1 MSNIIYCPPFFAVL
15 AVVVSSASC
24 LTAQETDKD
33 KSAAF
38 TSAQIE
44 FFENK
49 VRPLLID
56 KCFSCHGPESKPL
69 EGGLNLSSRKGVL
82 FGGDSGPALVAGA
95 PEESLLI
102 DVINYGDVYEMPPDT
117 KMSAEEIGV
126 LTKWVKDGAAW
137 PETGEAQELQRESF
151 DLEARK
157 ASHWVWKPIKKP
169 RVPAV
174 ENAEW
179 PAGPVDNFVLKKL
192 ELAGLT
198 PAVDA
203 ERRALIRRVY
213 FDLIGL
219 PPTPEKVESF
229 VSDETP
235 DAFEK
240 VVDELLESDRFGE
253 RWARHWMD
261 LTRYAESGG
270 HEFDYEIRNAFRY
283 RDYLI
288 RAFNEDVSYK
298 QLLQEHIA
306 GDLLAR
312 PRRHATE
319 DYNESILGTGFW
331 FLGEAKHS
339 PVDAKAEEARTID
352 NQIDVMSKTFLGM
365 TVACARCHDHKFD
378 AISTEDYYALSGFLQ
393 SSRRQSA
400 MLDPGRK
407 IESRFKD
414 ASNLVDQ
421 GNALSLQILDGFLN
435 SDSATIKK
443 YLVASLEILRSDP
456 EWNQPAP
463 QIIEGE
469 SLKQISVAAGEVSHQ
484 AIAKQKDL
492 TWSGNKH
499 LFWKGGE
506 VGSELVLEFS
516 HDGPAANVLLSG
528 DFTQAI
534 DYGIAKVVLNGSVV
548 LERLDLF
555 ASKLGKKRVSF
566 GKVPLLAGANR
577 LAFVLLDSNPAAK
590 PGQMIGLDFIELQ
603 GAPEVEANSLLTV
616 TETAKQAQ
624 LDSELLQRLV
634 DAIKDPS
641 AASNSNPFNL
651 LQLVSKKNVQVNEG
665 FSGELNR
672 QAEARLGGIK
682 KWDDDTTVFAD
693 FSKGL
698 PEDWYRTG
706 FAFDVVGQAPV
717 FSAVGSLLDGRT
729 SVNSG
734 RYGAKFCGVIRSPTF
749 ELKQS
754 HIHYLCRGRNAT
766 IRLVIDGYT
775 MDEFNALLFQG
786 CKFNI
791 RDSAEFH
798 WETQSGDIR
807 NQLGRRAHI
816 EIIDHG
822 HGFVELEQIRFSNG
836 ARPVDPVSEVFADQT
851 FDSLAGFVE
860 GWVNGVVAK
869 GVDSSV
875 TNTSTL
881 IDYLIERDLV
891 GLFLPSSK
899 SSSVHRAGKYDNYVS
914 VESPIRKSS
923 EHVLVDQVSQLKA
936 IRERLKEIDRDV
948 PEPVFAMALTDG
960 TGEDEKVFIRGNH
973 KNLGAVAPRHFLSAI
988 SDRALNPQDGS
999 GRLQLAQKMTAPNN
1013 PLTTRVA
1020 VNRIWHHLF
1029 GRGIVGSVDN
1039 FGVLGELPTHPEL
1052 LDYLAKEFASDGQSI
1067 KRLIKRLVLTRT
1079 YRMASKSSSEG
1090 ESADPGNLLLHHAR
1104 IRRLQGE
1111 AIRDSML
1118 SVAGNL
1124 DLKMYGPP
1132 VPVHLTSFM
1141 SGRGRPRASGPVD
1154 GAGRRSV
1161 YISVRRNFLSPMML
1175 AFDTPIPFNAI
1186 GARNKS
1192 NVPAQALIL
1201 LNDPFVIGQAKIWAG
1216 RLIKQGKSRQ
1226 QRINDVYLTAI
1237 GRPPTTIE
1245 SQNASDFID
1254 LQAKSLGVAADG
1266 IDNNLEVWRDFCH
1279 VVINLKE
1286 FIYIR

>member
-1 MSNIIYCPPFFAVL
+1 MTKIIIFPLTVAVL
-15 AVVVSSASC
+15 GLMFSPTQFLSAQDS
-24 LTAQETDKD
+24 AEDKP
-33 KSAAF
+33 AAF
-38 TSAQIE
+38 TSEQIE

-49 VRPLLID
+49 VRPLLVE

-69 EGGLNLSSRKGVL
+69 EGGLNLSSRKGLL
-82 FGGDSGPALVAGA
+82 FGGDTGSALVVGA

-137 PETGEAQELQRESF
+137 PTTGEVEAVGREAF
-151 DLEARK
+151 DLQARK
-157 ASHWVWKPIKKP
+157 DSHWAWKPIQK
-169 RVPAV
+169 RQVPSV
-174 ENAEW
+174 KNADW
-179 PAGPVDNFVLKKL
+179 PKDPVDNFVLEKL
-192 ELAGLT
+192 ESAGLT
-198 PAVDA
+198 PAADA
-203 ERRALIRRVY
+203 ERRVLIRRAY
-213 FDLIGL
+213 FDLTGL
-219 PPTPEKVESF
+219 PPSPEKVEDF
-229 VSDETP
+229 VSDTAP

-240 VVDELLESDRFGE
+240 VIDELLGSDRFGE

-261 LTRYAESGG
+261 LTRYAESAG

-288 RAFNEDVSYK
+288 RAFNNDVSYK
-298 QLLQEHIA
+298 QLLHEHIA
-306 GDLLAR
+306 GDLLPR
-312 PRRHATE
+312 PRRHSTE
-319 DYNESILGTGFW
+319 DYNESVLGTGFW
-331 FLGEAKHS
+331 FLGEAKHA

-393 SSRRQSA
+393 SSRRQLA

-414 ASNLVDQ
+414 ASKLVEQ
-421 GNALSLQILDGFLN
+421 GNALALQLLDRFSK
-435 SDSATIKK
+435 SDKVNFNK

-456 EWNQPAP
+456 QWNQAAP
-463 QIIEGE
+463 KIIEGE
-469 SLKQISVAAGEVSHQ
+469 NLKQISVSTGEVKHQ
-484 AIAKQKDL
+484 AIAKQGGHV
-492 TWSGNKH
+492 WGGNKQA
-499 LFWKGGE
+499 WWRGGE
-506 VGSELVLEFS
+506 VGSQWVLEFS
-516 HDGPAANVLLSG
+516 HDGPASTVLLSG
-528 DFTQAI
+528 EFTQAI
-534 DYGIAKVVLNGSVV
+534 DYGVARVMLNGAVIS
-548 LERLDLF
+548 ESLDLF
-555 ASKLGKKRVSF
+555 APKIGKKRVDF
-566 GKVPLLAGANR
+566 GKVALLAGPNQI
-577 LAFVLLDSNPAAK
+577 AFVLAESNAAAK
-590 PGQMIGLDFIELQ
+590 PERMVGIDFLELQ
-603 GAPEVEANSLLTV
+603 SIPEGENETSITVAGA
-616 TETAKQAQ
+616 AKRDQ

-634 DAIKDPS
+634 DAIKEP
-641 AASNSNPFNL
+641 AAAANSNPFNL
-651 LQLVSKKNVQVNEG
+651 LQRVSKKQVQVNGAYSEK
-665 FSGELNR
+665 LNR
-672 QAEARLGGIK
+672 QSAARLAKIE
-682 KWDDDTTVFAD
+682 KWNEDTTLFAD

-698 PEDWYRTG
+698 PEGWYRTG
-706 FAFDVVGQAPV
+706 FAFEKAGQPPV
-717 FSAVGSLLDGRT
+717 FSAVGSLLDVNA

-734 RYGAKFCGVIRSPTF
+734 RYGAQFCGVIRSPTF
-749 ELKQS
+749 ELNQT

-766 IRLVIDGYT
+766 VRLVIDGFT
-775 MDEFNALLFQG
+775 MDEFNALLFRG

-798 WETQSGDIR
+798 WETQSGDLR

-836 ARPVDPVSEVFADQT
+836 AGPVDPISELFSNRS
-851 FDSLAGFVE
+851 FDSLSGFVE
-860 GWVNGVVAK
+860 GWVDGVVARI
-869 GVDSSV
+869 GESPV

-881 IDYLIERDLV
+881 IDFLIERDLV
-891 GLFLPSSK
+891 ELFLPSTK
-899 SSSVHRAGKYDNYVS
+899 SVSGVPNGSSENYVS
-914 VESPIRKSS
+914 LDSPTYRTSS
-923 EHVLVDQVSQLKA
+923 NLWGEQVTQLKA
-936 IRERLKEIDRDV
+936 IRKKLMEIDVTV
-948 PEPVFAMALTDG
+948 PEPVFAIALTDG
-960 TGEDEKVFIRGNH
+960 TGEDEKIFIRGNH
-973 KNLGAVAPRHFLSAI
+973 KTLGAVAPRHFLSAI
-988 SDRALNPQDGS
+988 SSRALNPKEGS

-1052 LDYLAKEFASDGQSI
+1052 LDYLAREFASDGQSI

-1079 YRMASKSSSEG
+1079 YQMASKSSVEG
-1090 ESADPGNLLLHHAR
+1090 DAVDPGNLLLHRAK

-1111 AIRDSML
+1111 AIRDSLL

-1132 VPVHLTSFM
+1132 IPVHLTSFM
-1141 SGRGRPRASGPVD
+1141 SGRGRPRTSGPVD

-1201 LNDPFVIGQAKIWAG
+1201 LNDPFVIGQAKIWAEK
-1216 RLIKQGKSRQ
+1216 LIKQNKNEQS
-1226 QRINDVYLTAI
+1226 RINDVYLTAV
-1237 GRPPTTIE
+1237 GRLPTETE
-1245 SQNASDFID
+1245 MQNAIDFMR
-1254 LQAKSLGVAADG
+1254 LQAESLGVAAD
-1266 IDNNLEVWRDFCH
+1266 DAANNLEVWQDFCH
-1279 VVINLKE
+1279 VVVNLKE

>member
-1 MSNIIYCPPFFAVL
+1 
-15 AVVVSSASC
+15 
-24 LTAQETDKD
+24 
-33 KSAAF
+33 
-38 TSAQIE
+38 
-44 FFENK
+44 
-49 VRPLLID
+49 
-56 KCFSCHGPESKPL
+56 
-69 EGGLNLSSRKGVL
+69 
-82 FGGDSGPALVAGA
+82 
-95 PEESLLI
+95 
-102 DVINYGDVYEMPPDT
+102 
-117 KMSAEEIGV
+117 
-126 LTKWVKDGAAW
+126 
-137 PETGEAQELQRESF
+137 
-151 DLEARK
+151 
-157 ASHWVWKPIKKP
+157 
-169 RVPAV
+169 
-174 ENAEW
+174 
-179 PAGPVDNFVLKKL
+179 
-192 ELAGLT
+192 
-198 PAVDA
+198 
-203 ERRALIRRVY
+203 
-213 FDLIGL
+213 
-219 PPTPEKVESF
+219 
-229 VSDETP
+229 
-235 DAFEK
+235 
-240 VVDELLESDRFGE
+240 
-253 RWARHWMD
+253 
-261 LTRYAESGG
+261 
-270 HEFDYEIRNAFRY
+270 
-283 RDYLI
+283 
-288 RAFNEDVSYK
+288 
-298 QLLQEHIA
+298 
-306 GDLLAR
+306 
-312 PRRHATE
+312 
-319 DYNESILGTGFW
+319 
-331 FLGEAKHS
+331 
-339 PVDAKAEEARTID
+339 
-352 NQIDVMSKTFLGM
+352 
-365 TVACARCHDHKFD
+365 
-378 AISTEDYYALSGFLQ
+378 
-393 SSRRQSA
+393 
-400 MLDPGRK
+400 
-407 IESRFKD
+407 
-414 ASNLVDQ
+414 
-421 GNALSLQILDGFLN
+421 
-435 SDSATIKK
+435 
-443 YLVASLEILRSDP
+443 
-456 EWNQPAP
+456 
-463 QIIEGE
+463 
-469 SLKQISVAAGEVSHQ
+469 
-484 AIAKQKDL
+484 
-492 TWSGNKH
+492 
-499 LFWKGGE
+499 
-506 VGSELVLEFS
+506 
-516 HDGPAANVLLSG
+516 
-528 DFTQAI
+528 
-534 DYGIAKVVLNGSVV
+534 
-548 LERLDLF
+548 
-555 ASKLGKKRVSF
+555 
-566 GKVPLLAGANR
+566 
-577 LAFVLLDSNPAAK
+577 
-590 PGQMIGLDFIELQ
+590 
-603 GAPEVEANSLLTV
+603 
-616 TETAKQAQ
+616 
-624 LDSELLQRLV
+624 LV

-641 AASNSNPFNL
+641 AASKANPFNL

-672 QAEARLGGIK
+672 QAEARLGQIE
-682 KWDDDTTVFAD
+682 KWDEDTTVFAD

-698 PEDWYRTG
+698 PEGWYRTG
-706 FAFDVVGQAPV
+706 FAFDVAGQAPV
-717 FSAVGSLLDGRT
+717 FSAVGALLDGRT

-749 ELKQS
+749 EVKQS

-775 MDEFNALLFQG
+775 MDEFNALLFRG

-914 VESPIRKSS
+914 VGPPIRKSS

-1090 ESADPGNLLLHHAR
+1090 EAADPGNLLLHHAR

-1201 LNDPFVIGQAKIWAG
+1201 LNDPFVIGQAKIWAE

>member
-1 MSNIIYCPPFFAVL
+1 MTKIIFFPPIFLVFAFLVCHTTCL
-15 AVVVSSASC
+15 KAQESKQVVSA
-24 LTAQETDKD
+24 E
-33 KSAAF
+33 F
-38 TSAQIE
+38 TSEQIE

-56 KCFSCHGPESKPL
+56 KCYGCHGPESKPL
-69 EGGLNLSSRKGVL
+69 EGGLNLSSRKGL
-82 FGGDSGPALVAGA
+82 LSGGDTGPAIVAGA
-95 PEESLLI
+95 PDESLLI
-102 DVINYGDVYEMPPDT
+102 DVVNYGDVYEMPPDT
-117 KMSAEEIGV
+117 KMSAEEIGI

-137 PETGEAQELQRESF
+137 PETGEFEEVVRESF
-151 DLEARK
+151 DLQSRK
-157 ASHWVWKPIKKP
+157 DSHWVWKPIQKRK
-169 RVPAV
+169 VPTV
-174 ENAEW
+174 ENVDW
-179 PAGPVDNFVLKKL
+179 PADPVDNFILEKL
-192 ELAGLT
+192 ESAGLP
-198 PAVDA
+198 PAGDA
-203 ERRALIRRVY
+203 ERRILIRRAY

-219 PPTPEKVESF
+219 PPSAEKVESF
-229 VSDETP
+229 VGDETSN
-235 DAFEK
+235 AFEK

-306 GDLLAR
+306 GDLLTR
-312 PRRHATE
+312 PRRHTTE

-352 NQIDVMSKTFLGM
+352 NQIDVMTKTFLGM

-378 AISTEDYYALSGFLQ
+378 AITTEDYYALSGFLQ

-407 IESRFKD
+407 IEAKFTD
-414 ASNLVDQ
+414 ASKLVVQ
-421 GNALSLQILDGFLN
+421 GDALSLEILEAISKTNRANFN
-435 SDSATIKK
+435 K
-443 YLVASLEILRSDP
+443 YVVAALETLRSDP

-463 QIIEGE
+463 TRIEGE
-469 SLKQISVAAGEVSHQ
+469 SLNQISVSAGKVEQ
-484 AIAKQKDL
+484 QTIAKKNNL
-492 TWSGNKH
+492 VWSGNKQ
-499 LFWKGGE
+499 LWWRGGQ
-506 VGSELVLEFS
+506 VGSQWLLEFS
-516 HDGPAANVLLSG
+516 HEGPEAAVLLSG
-528 DFTQAI
+528 DFTQAN
-534 DYGIAKVVLNGSVV
+534 DYGIAKVMLNGTVV
-548 LERLDLF
+548 SDRLDLF
-555 ASKLGKKRVSF
+555 ASEIGKVRVDF
-566 GKVPLLAGANR
+566 GKVPILSGANR
-577 LAFVLLDSNPAAK
+577 LSFVLSDSNKAAK
-590 PGQMIGLDFIELQ
+590 PERMIGIDFLELR
-603 GAPEVEANSLLTV
+603 AIPEVESGSSLTV
-616 TETAKQAQ
+616 ADAAKQAQ
-624 LDSELLQRLV
+624 LDPGLLQRLV
-634 DAIKDPS
+634 DAIKEPASS
-641 AASNSNPFNL
+641 AKSNPFNL
-651 LQLVSKKNVQVNEG
+651 LQLVSKKNVQINDG
-665 FSGELNR
+665 FSGKLKGQVES
-672 QAEARLGGIK
+672 RLESIE
-682 KWDDDTTVFAD
+682 KWDEDTTVFAD
-693 FSKGL
+693 FSNGL
-698 PEDWYRTG
+698 PEGWYRTG
-706 FAFDVVGQAPV
+706 FAFDVAGQVPV
-717 FSAVGSLLDGRT
+717 FSAVGALLDGNT

-749 ELKQS
+749 ELNQS

-766 IRLVIDGYT
+766 VRLVIDGYT
-775 MDEFNALLFQG
+775 MDEFNALLFRG

-836 ARPVDPVSEVFADQT
+836 ANPVDPVSEVFSGES
-851 FDSLAGFVE
+851 FDSLTGFVD
-860 GWVNGVVAK
+860 GWVDGVVAK
-869 GVDSSV
+869 SMDSSV

-881 IDYLIERDLV
+881 IDYIIERNLV

-899 SSSVHRAGKYDNYVS
+899 SSSIDSGGKFENYVS
-914 VESPIRKSS
+914 VASPISKSS
-923 EHVLVDQVSQLKA
+923 QHILVDKVDQLKT
-936 IRERLKEIDRDV
+936 IRKKLEEIDRDV
-948 PEPVFAMALTDG
+948 PAPVFAMALTDG
-960 TGEDEKVFIRGNH
+960 TGEDEKIFIRGNH
-973 KNLGAVAPRHFLSAI
+973 KTLGAVAPRHFLSAI
-988 SDRALNPQDGS
+988 SDRALNPEEGS

-1052 LDYLAKEFASDGQSI
+1052 LDYLAKEFAADGQSM
-1067 KRLIKRLVLTRT
+1067 KRMIRRLVLTRT
-1079 YRMASKSSSEG
+1079 YRMSSKPSIDG
-1090 ESADPGNLLLHHAR
+1090 DAVDPENLLLYHAR

-1111 AIRDSML
+1111 AIRDSLL

-1124 DLKMYGPP
+1124 DLKMYGPS

-1141 SGRGRPRASGPVD
+1141 SGRGRPRSGPVD

-1201 LNDPFVIGQAKIWAG
+1201 LNDPFVIGQAKIWAEK
-1216 RLIKQGKSRQ
+1216 LIQQGKDRKT
-1226 QRINDVYLTAI
+1226 RINDMYLTAV
-1237 GRPPTTIE
+1237 GRRPTVTE
-1245 SQNASDFID
+1245 SQNALEFID
-1254 LQAKSLGVAADG
+1254 LQAKSLGVGVGDV
-1266 IDNNLEVWRDFCH
+1266 DNNLEVWRDLCH

>member
-1 MSNIIYCPPFFAVL
+1 MIKLFFPPVVL
-15 AVVVSSASC
+15 VLVGLLAASSC
-24 LTAQETDKD
+24 LKAQELEAD
-33 KSAAF
+33 KSATF

-44 FFENK
+44 FFEKK
-49 VRPLLID
+49 VRPLLVD

-69 EGGLNLSSRKGVL
+69 EGGLNLSSRKGML
-82 FGGDSGPALVAGA
+82 FGGDTGPAVVAGA

-102 DVINYGDVYEMPPDT
+102 DAINYGDVYEMPPDT
-117 KMSAEEIGV
+117 KMSAEEIEI

-137 PETGEAQELQRESF
+137 PETGETEEVQREAF

-157 ASHWVWKPIKKP
+157 ASHWVWKPIKQP
-169 RVPAV
+169 RVPSV
-174 ENAEW
+174 EDADW
-179 PAGPVDNFVLKKL
+179 PADPVDNFILKKL
-192 ELAGLT
+192 ELAGLS
-198 PAVDA
+198 PAVEA
-203 ERRALIRRVY
+203 ERRVLIRRAY

-219 PPTPEKVESF
+219 PPSPEMVESF
-229 VSDETP
+229 VSDENP
-235 DAFEK
+235 RAFEK
-240 VVDELLESDRFGE
+240 VVDGLLESDRFGE

-261 LTRYAESGG
+261 LIRYAESGG

-312 PRRHATE
+312 PRRHTTE

-352 NQIDVMSKTFLGM
+352 NQIDVMTKTFLGM

-378 AISTEDYYALSGFLQ
+378 AITTEDYYALSGFLQ

-407 IESRFKD
+407 IEARFKD
-414 ASNLVDQ
+414 ASKLVAQ
-421 GNALSLQILDGFLN
+421 GNALSLEILDSISNTNGAEF
-435 SDSATIKK
+435 KK
-443 YLVASLEILRSDP
+443 YVVASLEILRSDP

-463 QIIEGE
+463 TRIEGE
-469 SLKQISVAAGEVSHQ
+469 GLNQVSVSAGTVVQ
-484 AIAKQKDL
+484 QTIAKQNNL
-492 TWSGNKH
+492 AWSGDKQ
-499 LFWKGGE
+499 LWWRGGQ
-506 VGSELVLEFS
+506 VGSQWVVEFS
-516 HDGPAANVLLSG
+516 HEGPEATVLLSG
-528 DFTQAI
+528 DFTQAV
-534 DYGIAKVVLNGSVV
+534 DYGIAKVMLNGEVV
-548 LERLDLF
+548 SERLDFF
-555 ASKLGKKRVSF
+555 APKIGKVSVDF
-566 GKVPLLAGANR
+566 GKVSLLSGSNR
-577 LAFVLLDSNPAAK
+577 LSFVLSESNKAAK
-590 PGQMIGLDFIELQ
+590 PERMIGIDFLELRSI
-603 GAPEVEANSLLTV
+603 PETGSGSALTV
-616 TETAKQAQ
+616 AEAAKQAQ
-624 LDSELLQRLV
+624 LDPELLQRLV
-634 DAIKDPS
+634 DAIKDPTS
-641 AASNSNPFNL
+641 SSKSNPFNL
-651 LQLVSKKNVQVNEG
+651 LQLVSKKNVQIDDG
-665 FSGELNR
+665 FSGKLKGQVES
-672 QAEARLGGIK
+672 RLERIK
-682 KWDDDTTVFAD
+682 KWDEDTTVFAD

-698 PEDWYRTG
+698 PEGWYRTG
-706 FAFDVVGQAPV
+706 FAFDVAGQAPV
-717 FSAVGSLLDGRT
+717 FSAVGSLLDGNV
-729 SVNSG
+729 SINSG

-749 ELKQS
+749 ELNQS

-766 IRLVIDGYT
+766 VRLVIDGYT

-836 ARPVDPVSEVFADQT
+836 ASPVDPESEVFSGEK
-851 FDSLAGFVE
+851 FDSLAGFVDR
-860 GWVNGVVAK
+860 WVDGVVAK
-869 GVDSSV
+869 SLDLSV

-881 IDYLIERDLV
+881 IDYMIERDLV
-891 GLFLPSSK
+891 GLFLPSLK
-899 SSSVHRAGKYDNYVS
+899 SSSIDAGGKFDNYVS
-914 VESPIRKSS
+914 VASPIRESS
-923 EHVLVDQVSQLKA
+923 RNVLVDKVGQLKA
-936 IRERLKEIDRDV
+936 IREKLEEIDRDI
-948 PEPVFAMALTDG
+948 PAPVFAMALTDG
-960 TGEDEKVFIRGNH
+960 TGEDEKIFIRGNH
-973 KNLGAVAPRHFLSAI
+973 KTLGAVAPRHFLSAI
-988 SDRALNPQDGS
+988 SDRALNPKNGS

-1020 VNRIWHHLF
+1020 VNRVWHHLF
-1029 GRGIVGSVDN
+1029 GRGIVSSVDN
-1039 FGVLGELPTHPEL
+1039 FGVLGEKPTHPEL

-1067 KRLIKRLVLTRT
+1067 KRLIKRLVLTKT
-1079 YRMASKSSSEG
+1079 YRMSSNSSVDG
-1090 ESADPGNLLLHHAR
+1090 DKVDPANLLLHHAR

-1111 AIRDSML
+1111 AIRDSL
-1118 SVAGNL
+1118 LAVAGNL
-1124 DLKMYGPP
+1124 DLKMYGPS
-1132 VPVHLTSFM
+1132 VPVHLTPFM
-1141 SGRGRPRASGPVD
+1141 SGRGRPRTSGPID

-1201 LNDPFVIGQAKIWAG
+1201 LNDPFVIGQAKIWAE
-1216 RLIKQGKSRQ
+1216 RLIKEGKDEQ
-1226 QRINDVYLTAI
+1226 TRINDVYLTAV
-1237 GRPPTTIE
+1237 GRLPSATE
-1245 SQNASDFID
+1245 SQNAVEFID
-1254 LQAKSLGVAADG
+1254 LQAKALGVSEDSL
-1266 IDNNLEVWRDFCH
+1266 DNSLEVWQDFCH

>member
-1 MSNIIYCPPFFAVL
+1 MTKIIIFPLTVLVLGLVTGYPP
-15 AVVVSSASC
+15 C
-24 LTAQETDKD
+24 LTAQTVEDDNAT
-33 KSAAF
+33 AF
-38 TSAQIE
+38 TSQQIE

-56 KCFSCHGPESKPL
+56 KCFDCHGPEAKPL

-82 FGGDSGPALVAGA
+82 FGGDTGPAVVAGA
-95 PEESLLI
+95 PGESLLI

-117 KMSAEEIGV
+117 KMTAEEIGI

-137 PETGEAQELQRESF
+137 PETGEAEEVGREAF
-151 DLEARK
+151 DLQSRK
-157 ASHWVWKPIKKP
+157 ASHWVWKPIQKRP
-169 RVPAV
+169 VPKV

-179 PAGPVDNFVLKKL
+179 PSDPVDNFVLEKL
-192 ELAGLT
+192 EFAGLQ

-203 ERRALIRRVY
+203 ERRALIRRAY

-219 PPTPEKVESF
+219 PPAPEKVESF
-229 VSDETP
+229 VGDVSPGAYER
-235 DAFEK
+235 
-240 VVDELLESDRFGE
+240 VIDELLASPRFGE

-261 LTRYAESGG
+261 LTRYAESAG
-270 HEFDYEIRNAFRY
+270 HEFDYEIHHAFRY

-298 QLLQEHIA
+298 QLLHEHIA
-306 GDLLAR
+306 GDLLPQ

-393 SSRRQSA
+393 SSRRQAA

-414 ASNLVDQ
+414 ASKLVEQ
-421 GNALSLQILDGFLN
+421 GNSIALQLAGRLAKSNKVDFN
-435 SDSATIKK
+435 K
-443 YLVASLEILRSDP
+443 YLVASLEILRADP
-456 EWNQPAP
+456 LWNRVAP
-463 QIIEGE
+463 KIIEGE
-469 SLKQISVAAGEVSHQ
+469 SLKQVSVSAGEAKHQKVS
-484 AIAKQKDL
+484 KQGEYVWGGDKQL
-492 TWSGNKH
+492 W
-499 LFWKGGE
+499 WRGGE
-506 VGSELVLEFS
+506 IGSQWVLEFS
-516 HDGPAANVLLSG
+516 HDGSAPAVLMSG
-528 DFTQAI
+528 EFTQSI
-534 DYGIAKVVLNGSVV
+534 DYGIAKIMLNGAVIAEQV
-548 LERLDLF
+548 DFF
-555 ASKLGKKRVSF
+555 APKIGKKRIDF
-566 GKVPLLAGANR
+566 GEVELRQGANQ
-577 LAFVLLDSNPAAK
+577 LTFVLADSNAEAS
-590 PGQMIGLDFIELQ
+590 PGRMIGVDLLELQ
-603 GAPEVEANSLLTV
+603 VIPEVDSESSATV
-616 TETAKQAQ
+616 AETAKRSQ
-624 LDSELLQRLV
+624 LDPDLLQRLV
-634 DAIKDPS
+634 DSIKDPEV
-641 AASNSNPFNL
+641 ATAGHPFNL
-651 LQLVSKKNVQVNEG
+651 LQRVSKKSVLVN
-665 FSGELNR
+665 
-672 QAEARLGGIK
+672 QALFEKMNGQRAAREANLK
-682 KWDDDTTVFAD
+682 KWNDGTTLFAD

-698 PEDWYRTG
+698 PDGWYRTG
-706 FAFDVVGQAPV
+706 FAFEDAERPLV
-717 FSAVGSLLDGRT
+717 FSAVGDLFDANA

-749 ELKQS
+749 ELDHT
-754 HIHYLCRGRNAT
+754 HIHYLCRGRDAT
-766 IRLVIDGYT
+766 VRLVIDGYT
-775 MDEFNALLFQG
+775 MDEFNALLFRG

-798 WETQSGDIR
+798 WETQSGDLR

-822 HGFVELEQIRFSNG
+822 HGFVEMEQIRFSNG
-836 ARPVDPVSEVFADQT
+836 AGPVGPVTADFSNGP
-851 FDSLAGFVE
+851 FDSLAGFAE
-860 GWVNGVVAK
+860 GWVDGLVAK
-869 GVDSSV
+869 MAKSPFSAA
-875 TNTSTL
+875 SPA
-881 IDYLIERDLV
+881 IDYLIEKDLI
-891 GLFLPSSK
+891 GILLPSSE
-899 SSSVHRAGKYDNYVS
+899 SISGGPVPDPVEFVS
-914 VESPIRKSS
+914 VKSASRNPPQYLSVKEVGLLRAIRKKLS
-923 EHVLVDQVSQLKA
+923 
-936 IRERLKEIDRDV
+936 EIDQGV
-948 PEPVFAMALTDG
+948 PSPMFAIALSDG

-973 KNLGAVAPRHFLSAI
+973 KTMGSVATRHFLSAI
-988 SDRALNPQDGS
+988 SDRALNPADGS

-1039 FGVLGELPTHPEL
+1039 FGVLGELPTHPEM
-1052 LDYLAKEFASDGQSI
+1052 LDYLAREFASDGQSI
-1067 KRLIKRLVLTRT
+1067 KRMIKRLVLTRT
-1079 YRMASKSSSEG
+1079 YRMSSKTSVEG
-1090 ESADPGNLLLHHAR
+1090 DAVDPANLLLHHAR

-1111 AIRDSML
+1111 AIRDSLL

-1132 VPVHLTSFM
+1132 IPVHLTSFM
-1141 SGRGRPRASGPVD
+1141 SGRGRPRNSGPID

-1186 GARNKS
+1186 GKRNKS

-1201 LNDPFVIGQAKIWAG
+1201 MNDPFVIGQAKIWADK
-1216 RLIKQGKSRQ
+1216 LIKQGKERPE
-1226 QRINDVYLTAI
+1226 RIVDVYLTAV
-1237 GRPPTTIE
+1237 GRPPTPSE
-1245 SQNASDFID
+1245 NQNAIEFIN
-1254 LQAKSLGVAADG
+1254 LQAESLGISAD
-1266 IDNNLEVWRDFCH
+1266 DVNNNLEVWQDFCH
-1279 VVINLKE
+1279 VVVNLKE